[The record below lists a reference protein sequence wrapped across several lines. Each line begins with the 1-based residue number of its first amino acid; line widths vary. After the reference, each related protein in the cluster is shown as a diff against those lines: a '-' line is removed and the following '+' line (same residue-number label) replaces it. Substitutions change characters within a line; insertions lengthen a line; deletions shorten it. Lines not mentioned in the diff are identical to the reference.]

1 MVRAM
6 TSPMLIPI
14 SEPDSTSRKPPRGFA
29 LFALGFRPFYLLAA
43 LFSFVSMMAWMTFL
57 EGVSW
62 IGALTAPVWHQH
74 EMVFGF
80 SLAVV
85 AGFLLTAGRVWTG
98 LATPQGWP
106 LALIAAHWLAA
117 RVLLFTGPPLIA
129 AVVDLTFPFVVAAVM
144 GRVIIASRSTRN
156 YFAIGVLAA
165 LGLANLGFYL
175 EQAAIGGLP
184 EGASVRAAL
193 LLIVF
198 MVVMIGSR
206 VVPSFTASAL
216 PQAGVR
222 VASPR
227 VDPAAIGFTL
237 AAFAGAVVTAPA
249 WFLAP
254 VAAIASV
261 LHFVRLWRW
270 APLATR
276 HRPILWILHVSY
288 AWIPVGLALLA
299 AASLGWVSYS
309 VAMHAF
315 GAGAIGG
322 MIIGM
327 ITRTALGHTGRPLKV
342 GKIEIAAYVLV
353 HLAALMRVLAGIVPA
368 EAYMNLVWTSGHLWA
383 IAFLLYFVLYLPR
396 LIRPRIDGKP
406 G

>member
-1 MVRAM
+1 
-6 TSPMLIPI
+6 MLIRI
-14 SEPDSTSRKPPRGFA
+14 SEPGPTSGKPPRGFA

-43 LFSFVSMMAWMTFL
+43 LFSFVAMMGWMTFL
-57 EGVSW
+57 EGLSW
-62 IGALTAPVWHQH
+62 IGAMTAPVWHQH

-80 SLAVV
+80 ALAVV

-106 LALIAAHWLAA
+106 LALIAGHWLAA
-117 RVLLFTGPPLIA
+117 RVLLFTGPPLLA
-129 AVVDLTFPFVVAAVM
+129 AVVDVTFPFVVAAVM
-144 GRVIIASRSTRN
+144 GRVIIASRSYRN
-156 YFAIGVLAA
+156 YFAIAVLGA
-165 LGLANLGFYL
+165 LGLANVGFYL

-184 EGASVRAAL
+184 VGTSVRAAL

-216 PQAGVR
+216 PLAGVR
-222 VASPR
+222 VLNPGLDA
-227 VDPAAIGFTL
+227 AAIGFTI

-249 WFLAP
+249 WLLAP
-254 VAAIASV
+254 VATIASA

-276 HRPILWILHVSY
+276 QRPILWILHVSY
-288 AWIPVGLALLA
+288 AWIPAGLALLA
-299 AASLGWVSYS
+299 AASLGWVTYS
-309 VAMHAF
+309 VPMHAF

-327 ITRTALGHTGRPLKV
+327 ITRTALGHTGRPLRV
-342 GKIEIAAYVLV
+342 GRIEIAAYVLV
-353 HLAALMRVLAGIVPA
+353 HLAALTRVLAGIVPA
-368 EAYMNLVWTSGHLWA
+368 EAYTTLVWASGHLWA